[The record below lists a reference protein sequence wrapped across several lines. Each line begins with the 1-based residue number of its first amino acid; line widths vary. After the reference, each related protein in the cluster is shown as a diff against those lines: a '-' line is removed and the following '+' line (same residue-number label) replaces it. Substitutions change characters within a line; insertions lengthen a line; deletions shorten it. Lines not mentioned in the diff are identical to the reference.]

1 MKLPQWSSV
10 DDKSNIDVRPCA
22 PEIRDEPTVL
32 ARCLFFDHGHELAEA
47 AAMLGGAYAEAKVV
61 SCALQLQDADRITP
75 CIRRNLVSLHRL
87 LSLDRVGDPECL
99 ETALFSEIDPASR
112 QVEMICLLTDMLA
125 EILGAIDASDQTLA
139 KTAVVDLVA
148 AA

>member
-1 MKLPQWSSV
+1 MFDYASTDP
-10 DDKSNIDVRPCA
+10 
-22 PEIRDEPTVL
+22 RDEPLTL

-47 AAMLGGAYAEAKVV
+47 TAMLGGASAEAKAV
-61 SCALQLQDADRITP
+61 SCALQLQDASRITP
-75 CIRRNLVSLHRL
+75 RIERDLVLLHRL

-112 QVEMICLLTDMLA
+112 QVETICVLTDMLA
-125 EILGAIDASDQTLA
+125 DILDAIDASDRTHDQN
-139 KTAVVDLVA
+139 AVMNRVA